1 MRDRDYLLDRHG
13 IVFKVIG
20 DVHPDSHYL
29 GYVKYHPHRRGD
41 RVLFGRSYQQNSVV
55 SRSFGIL
62 ARRPECYV
70 YSDALGSVITGV
82 PRRDV
87 VRHYSARRRLAEL
100 HHGNAGGS
108 ETSGV
113 GGDLLAIVER
123 IAERGWSPFF
133 GVTGSFLVGC
143 ANRWSDI
150 DLVSY
155 GPEGY
160 GAARELFADRDV
172 IGAYEGEH
180 LTRLYLRRA
189 KYMEGSRFETLM
201 EQERRKFQG
210 MTAGVGAHINC
221 EPLRSDTAGHLDTMR
236 AKEIG
241 EITLLATVTDHAEGV
256 LTPAL
261 YRIRV
266 DRVLHST
273 VDDPESFADRIVH
286 LRSYLGAYTG
296 AFRAGD
302 SIHVVG
308 RLVHLSQEGEDTFG
322 VELTPW
328 TASRSYLAD
337 LAPDVAVH
345 GNGTATR
352 P

>member
-1 MRDRDYLLDRHG
+1 M
-13 IVFKVIG
+13 
-20 DVHPDSHYL
+20 HPDTHYL
-29 GYVKYHPHRRGD
+29 GYVKYHPSARGD
-41 RVLFGRSYQQNSVV
+41 RVLFGRSYQQNSIVPK
-55 SRSFGIL
+55 SFGIL

-87 VRHYSARRRLAEL
+87 VHHYSARRGLAEL
-100 HHGNAGGS
+100 HRS
-108 ETSGV
+108 RTSGKV
-113 GGDLLAIVER
+113 EALGVEGDLLSVVDR
-123 IAERGWSPFF
+123 IAERGQLPLF

-155 GPEGY
+155 GPKGY
-160 GAARELFADRDV
+160 EAARELFADRKV
-172 IGAYEGEH
+172 IHAYEGEH

-189 KYMEGSRFETLM
+189 KYMEGSRFETLI
-201 EQERRKFQG
+201 EQENRKLQG
-210 MTAGVGAHINC
+210 MTAGTGAHVNC
-221 EPLRSDTAGHLDTMR
+221 EPLRSDSPGRLDTMS

-241 EITLLATVTDHAEGV
+241 EITLLATVTDHSEGV

-273 VDDPESFADRIVH
+273 VDEPESFADRIVH

-302 SIHVVG
+302 PIHVMG
-308 RLVHLSQEGEDTFG
+308 RLVHLLHEGRDSFG

-328 TASRSYLAD
+328 TASRSYLAG
-337 LAPDVAVH
+337 LAPSVAAH
-345 GNGTATR
+345 SGG
-352 P
+352 

>member
-1 MRDRDYLLDRHG
+1 M
-13 IVFKVIG
+13 
-20 DVHPDSHYL
+20 HPDTHYL
-29 GYVKYHPHRRGD
+29 GYVKYHPHSRGD

-55 SRSFGIL
+55 PKSFGIL

-70 YSDALGSVITGV
+70 YSDVIGSVITGV

-87 VRHYSARRRLAEL
+87 VHHYSARHALTEL
-100 HHGNAGGS
+100 HHGMSREA
-108 ETSGV
+108 EVLGV
-113 GGDLLAIVER
+113 GGDLLSVVNR
-123 IAERGWSPFF
+123 IAERGQLPLF
-133 GVTGSFLVGC
+133 GITGSFLVGC

-155 GPEGY
+155 GSEGY
-160 GAARELFADRDV
+160 EAAQELFADRDV
-172 IGAYEGEH
+172 IRAYEGEH

-189 KYMEGSRFETLM
+189 KYMEGSRFETLI
-201 EQERRKFQG
+201 EQESRKLQG
-210 MTAGVGAHINC
+210 MTAGTGAHINC
-221 EPLRSDTAGHLDTMR
+221 EPLRSDSPRSLDTMS

-241 EITLLATVTDHAEGV
+241 EITLLATVADHSEGV

-273 VDDPESFADRIVH
+273 VDEPESFADKIVH

-302 SIHVVG
+302 SIHVMG
-308 RLVHLSQEGEDTFG
+308 RLVHLSHEGKDSFG

-328 TASRSYLAD
+328 TASRSYLAGI
-337 LAPDVAVH
+337 APSMAAH
-345 GNGTATR
+345 NGS
-352 P
+352 